1 MFWSGFVPVGANATA
16 SPPPNFPHC
25 LERLMVGLLLK
36 IATGG
41 FYSLKMIFNDALKA
55 LFENYKERCNMTQ
68 KRRIRVCNHYAYQ
81 AVYPQTENQSSSL
94 YNRFEP
100 LSDDRGNFY

>member
-1 MFWSGFVPVGANATA
+1 
-16 SPPPNFPHC
+16 
-25 LERLMVGLLLK
+25 
-36 IATGG
+36 
-41 FYSLKMIFNDALKA
+41 
-55 LFENYKERCNMTQ
+55 MTQ

>member
-1 MFWSGFVPVGANATA
+1 
-16 SPPPNFPHC
+16 
-25 LERLMVGLLLK
+25 MVGLLLK
-36 IATGG
+36 IATRV
-41 FYSLKMIFNDALKA
+41 FYSLKMIFNDILKTV
-55 LFENYKERCNMTQ
+55 FENYKERGNMTQ

-81 AVYPQTENQSSSL
+81 AVYPRTENQSSSL